1 MKDSGSILKR
11 SIIFFVSVIAIA
23 GIFWSCSEEDDVVP
37 VPTISAITPAEAL
50 VGEEVI
56 IAGEHFSYT
65 LAENI
70 VSFNGTPATVTEAIP
85 IQLTTTVP
93 EGATFGEGDVT
104 VTVNGQVSNSISFTV
119 KDYPTPTIT
128 AISLELVMAGD
139 EVTIT
144 GTNFSATPA
153 DNTVSFNGTTAT
165 VTAST
170 ETSIT
175 TTVPDGAT
183 TGEITVS
190 VNGKVSNGVAFLYGF
205 KVTIA
210 NSGDDAEEYMVSGI
224 DSGFVDLTSSDLE
237 LCTEG
242 DLEQQVIGLIFRD
255 IQIPPSATIDNAYI
269 QFTCD
274 DDDNQEGP
282 LPIDIHGFAEANTS
296 APFSEAIAFDISSRT
311 NTTATVNWQAPIWA
325 VKNEKG
331 PDQAT
336 PNLKAIVQEIIGLP
350 GWAAGNNIGFK
361 FTNDETLS
369 IHREAEAWDEF
380 EGGSAGSPPELIVI
394 FTVQ

>member
-23 GIFWSCSEEDDVVP
+23 GIFWSCSEEEKVVP
-37 VPTISAITPAEAL
+37 APIVSAITPAEAMI
-50 VGEEVI
+50 GEEVI
-56 IAGEHFSYT
+56 IAGQYFSYT

-70 VSFNGTPATVTEAIP
+70 VSFNGTAATVTEAIP

-93 EGATFGEGDVT
+93 EGATIGVGDLT
-104 VTVNGQVSNSISFTV
+104 ITVNGQVSNSISFTV
-119 KDYPTPTIT
+119 KDFPSPTIT
-128 AISLELVMAGD
+128 AVSPGIGIAGD

-144 GTNFSATPA
+144 GTNFSATPS
-153 DNTVSFNGTTAT
+153 DNTVSFNGTLAT
-165 VTAST
+165 VISST

-175 TTVPDGAT
+175 ATVPDGAT
-183 TGEITVS
+183 TGDITVTS
-190 VNGKVSNGVAFLYGF
+190 ERGKVSNGVEFLYGI
-205 KVTIA
+205 KIA
-210 NSGDDAEEYMVSGI
+210 IAYGEDDAEEYMVSGS
-224 DSGFVDLTSSDLE
+224 DSGYVDLTSSDLE

-242 DLEQQVIGLIFRD
+242 DDEQQVIGLIFRN
-255 IQIPPSATIDNAYI
+255 IKIPASATIDNAYI

-282 LPIDIHGFAEANTS
+282 LPIDIHGIAEANVS
-296 APFSEAIAFDISSRT
+296 PFVESVFNISHRV

-325 VKNEKG
+325 VKEEKG

-336 PNLKAIVQEIIGLP
+336 PNLKTIVQEIIGLP

-369 IHREAEAWDEF
+369 IHREAEAWEDND
-380 EGGSAGSPPELIVI
+380 GLSPAELIVI

>member
-1 MKDSGSILKR
+1 MKDSESIFKR
-11 SIIFFVSVIAIA
+11 SLIFFISVIAIS
-23 GIFWSCSEEDDVVP
+23 GIFWSCSEEDEVVP
-37 VPTISAITPAEAL
+37 APTVSAITPSEAM

-65 LAENI
+65 LTENI
-70 VSFNGTPATVTEAIP
+70 VSFNGTAATVTEAIP

-93 EGATFGEGDVT
+93 DGATIGDGDVT

-119 KDYPTPTIT
+119 KDFPIPTIT
-128 AISLELVMAGD
+128 AISPGIGIAGD
-139 EVTIT
+139 EITIT
-144 GTNFSATPA
+144 GTNFSTTPA

-175 TTVPDGAT
+175 TIVPDGAT
-183 TGEITVS
+183 TGDVTVNS
-190 VNGKVSNGVAFLYGF
+190 RGKVSNGFEFLYGI
-205 KVTIA
+205 KVVIA
-210 NSGDDAEEYMVSGI
+210 YGADDAEEYRATGI
-224 DSGFVDLTSSDLE
+224 VDVTSSDLE
-237 LCTEG
+237 LCTEAV
-242 DLEQQVIGLIFRD
+242 DDQQVVGLIFRD
-255 IQIPPSATIDNAYI
+255 IEIPASATIDSAYI

-282 LPIDIHGFAEANTS
+282 LPIDIHGIAEANTP
-296 APFSEAIAFDISSRT
+296 APFTEVAFNISARS

-325 VKNEKG
+325 IKEEKG

-336 PNLKAIVQEIIGLP
+336 PNLKTIVQEIIGLP

-361 FTNDETLS
+361 FTNDETQK
-369 IHREAEAWDEF
+369 IHREAEAWEDND
-380 EGGSAGSPPELIVI
+380 GLSPAELIVI

>member
-1 MKDSGSILKR
+1 MKNSGSIFIR
-11 SIIFFVSVIAIA
+11 SIIFFVSVIAIT
-23 GIFWSCSEEDDVVP
+23 GIFWSCSEEDDIVHA
-37 VPTISAITPAEAL
+37 PTVSALTPAEAMI
-50 VGEEVI
+50 GEEVI
-56 IAGEHFSYT
+56 IIGEHFSYT

-70 VSFNGTPATVTEAIP
+70 VSFNGTAATVTEAVP

-93 EGATFGEGDVT
+93 EGATIGAGDVT
-104 VTVNGQVSNSISFTV
+104 VTINGQTSNSISFTV
-119 KDYPTPTIT
+119 LDFPTPTIT
-128 AISLELVMAGD
+128 DISPGLGIAGD

-144 GTNFSATPA
+144 GTYFSATPA
-153 DNTVSFNGTTAT
+153 DNTVSFNGVTAT

-175 TTVPDGAT
+175 TTVPAGAT
-183 TGEITVS
+183 TGDVTVTS
-190 VNGKVSNGVAFLYGF
+190 ARGKVSNGIEFLYGI
-205 KVTIA
+205 KVAITY
-210 NSGDDAEEYMVSGI
+210 GEDDAEEFMVSGS
-224 DSGFVDLTSSDLE
+224 DSGYVDLTSSDLE

-242 DLEQQVIGLIFRD
+242 DDEQQVIGLIFRD
-255 IQIPPSATIDNAYI
+255 IKIPASATIDNAYI

-282 LPIDIHGFAEANTS
+282 LPIDIHGIAEANVS
-296 APFSEAIAFDISSRT
+296 PFVSSVFNISHRV

-325 VKNEKG
+325 VKEEKG

-336 PNLKAIVQEIIGLP
+336 PNLKTIVQEIIGLP

-361 FTNDETLS
+361 LTNDETLS
-369 IHREAEAWDEF
+369 IHREAEAWEDND
-380 EGGSAGSPPELIVI
+380 GLSPAELIVI

>member
-1 MKDSGSILKR
+1 MKDIGSIFKR
-11 SIIFFVSVIAIA
+11 SLIFCISVIAIA
-23 GIFWSCSEEDDVVP
+23 GIFWSCSEEDDVVHAP
-37 VPTISAITPAEAL
+37 IISALTPAEAM

-56 IAGEHFSYT
+56 IIGEHFSYT

-70 VSFNGTPATVTEAIP
+70 VSFNGTVATVTEAIP
-85 IQLTTTVP
+85 IQLSTTVP
-93 EGATFGEGDVT
+93 YGATIGDGDVT
-104 VTVNGQVSNSISFTV
+104 VTVNGQISNSISFNVIET
-119 KDYPTPTIT
+119 PAPTIT
-128 AISLELVMAGD
+128 DISTGIGIAGD

-144 GTNFSATPA
+144 GTFFGATPA
-153 DNTVSFNGTTAT
+153 DNTVSFNGTVAT
-165 VTAST
+165 VTEST
-170 ETSIT
+170 KTSIT
-175 TTVPDGAT
+175 TTVPVGAT
-183 TGEITVS
+183 TGELTVT
-190 VNGKVSNGVAFLYGF
+190 VDGKVSNSVAFLYGI
-205 KVTIA
+205 KVVIA
-210 NSGDDAEEYMVSGI
+210 YGADDAEEFISDG
-224 DSGFVDLTSSDLE
+224 SVDVTSSDLE

-242 DLEQQVIGLIFRD
+242 DDDQQVIGLIFRD
-255 IQIPPSATIDNAYI
+255 IQIPASATIDSAFI

-296 APFSEAIAFDISSRT
+296 APFIEELLNISSRA

-325 VKNEKG
+325 IKEEKG

-336 PNLKAIVQEIIGLP
+336 PNLKTIVQEIIGLP

-369 IHREAEAWDEF
+369 IHREAEAWEDND
-380 EGGSAGSPPELIVI
+380 GLSPAELIII